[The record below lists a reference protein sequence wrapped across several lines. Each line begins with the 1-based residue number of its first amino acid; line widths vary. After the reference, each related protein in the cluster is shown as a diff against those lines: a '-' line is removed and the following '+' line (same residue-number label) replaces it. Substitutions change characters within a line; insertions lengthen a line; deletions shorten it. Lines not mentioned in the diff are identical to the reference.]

1 LEHEPLVETL
11 YLDDAE
17 IETSKFLAQKS
28 FAKWQDV
35 QGHYR
40 NSINSHLV
48 GRYGEVGAERYFLN
62 NGLPVQPNFYNFDN
76 DALCDIDTP
85 LGRCEVKTW
94 TFDFWQDWGRAISYS
109 QLPYLKEKADFILWC
124 GVKEKAEMVR
134 VHIFGWNLV
143 SEIESV
149 APRLMGPS
157 ANQVNNYQLGLES
170 VRSLDDLWSL

>member
-1 LEHEPLVETL
+1 MEYEPLVETL

-157 ANQVNNYQLGLES
+157 ANQINNYQLQLDA
-170 VRSLDDLWSL
+170 VRNLDDLWSL